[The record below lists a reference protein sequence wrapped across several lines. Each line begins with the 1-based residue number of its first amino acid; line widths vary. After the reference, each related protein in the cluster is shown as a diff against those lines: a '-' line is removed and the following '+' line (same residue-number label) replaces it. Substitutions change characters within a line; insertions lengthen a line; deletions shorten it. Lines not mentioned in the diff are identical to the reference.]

1 MEMNQTHICSEKRDL
16 YKTNRND
23 SHCLTHTHFLEKNSI
38 GKTVVINGG
47 LINVKVLQ
55 LFFKIYP
62 YNWKTVII
70 GIVITGIFNMGLGG
84 KKIGTKK
91 FYPYKENSL

>member
-62 YNWKTVII
+62 YNGVIKFRIRIKIKIYKTK
-70 GIVITGIFNMGLGG
+70 L
-84 KKIGTKK
+84 
-91 FYPYKENSL
+91 